1 MKLLYARLLLEH
13 VKIFLL
19 SMAVLLL
26 FVLMG
31 RALQLRELLLGL
43 ELGIGDTL
51 RLFGYL
57 SPFFLLIICPI
68 ACMLAIF
75 LTFLRMSTDRELVAL
90 KAGGV
95 SLYQM
100 LPAPLLFSLA
110 CALFGAWISFYL
122 QAWGMGH
129 FRTKVLAVASS
140 SARIVVQPGVFNTDV
155 PRMVMFA
162 RKADAENG
170 VLSGIMIEDHRK
182 PDAQLIILAPEGRLE
197 TDYEKG
203 ELLFLLRNGRSY
215 ADAKGSLSM
224 MGFDE
229 YAVRLDIDSL
239 FKGIDLGP
247 IKPKEYAWDRLFDP
261 EHEKTLQ
268 QTSPRMYRK
277 LHVERHKRF
286 VFPLACIVL
295 GIFVIPIATSFQ
307 GMKQQTGV
315 LLALLLFLAYYSL
328 LMFGISLGESGDLP
342 PSIGLWLPNALF
354 FVLGLYGIRLSA
366 RERMP
371 RVADYWHDL
380 RKRSASDG
388 AA

>member
-1 MKLLYARLLLEH
+1 M
-13 VKIFLL
+13 
-19 SMAVLLL
+19 
-26 FVLMG
+26 
-31 RALQLRELLLGL
+31 
-43 ELGIGDTL
+43 
-51 RLFGYL
+51 
-57 SPFFLLIICPI
+57 
-68 ACMLAIF
+68 
-75 LTFLRMSTDRELVAL
+75 
-90 KAGGV
+90 
-95 SLYQM
+95 
-100 LPAPLLFSLA
+100 
-110 CALFGAWISFYL
+110 
-122 QAWGMGH
+122 
-129 FRTKVLAVASS
+129 
-140 SARIVVQPGVFNTDV
+140 
-155 PRMVMFA
+155 
-162 RKADAENG
+162 
-170 VLSGIMIEDHRK
+170 
-182 PDAQLIILAPEGRLE
+182 
-197 TDYEKG
+197 
-203 ELLFLLRNGRSY
+203 LFLLRNGRSY

-286 VFPLACIVL
+286 VFPLACIV
-295 GIFVIPIATSFQ
+295 Q